1 MQTNDTVLCS
11 KWKYR
16 THSKTTR
23 PDTTNSLLDT
33 FGWFTLWWT
42 NIAGCIILPAIY
54 IYLFV
59 WRVSHSLGLKG
70 VHVLNSLSGMCVPVN
85 LFEYQKNETTESN
98 MTSIKVFLSYPS
110 NPKKVQELHGTIT
123 FSVYHFSS
131 PQLKKQS
138 KVSSFVVAPE
148 VQVAKSLQY
157 SNQWTLNVVEP
168 GSIPE
173 WRPPLQRRL
182 PRPTGHTDLVSHR
195 RTKGEY
201 PAGRDFWNLKHIHLD
216 SKIPC
221 RDTYLKTGSF
231 ITYTCCGMETGES
244 F

>member
-1 MQTNDTVLCS
+1 MILYCAQNGNTEHTRKPRGLIPPIHFWILLADS
-11 KWKYR
+11 
-16 THSKTTR
+16 HSGELT
-23 PDTTNSLLDT
+23 LLAA
-33 FGWFTLWWT
+33 LS
-42 NIAGCIILPAIY
+42 CQLYIY